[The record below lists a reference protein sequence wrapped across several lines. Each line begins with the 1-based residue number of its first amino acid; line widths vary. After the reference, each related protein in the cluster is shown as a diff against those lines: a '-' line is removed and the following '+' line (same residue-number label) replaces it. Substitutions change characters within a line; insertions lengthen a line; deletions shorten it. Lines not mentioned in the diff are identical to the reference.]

1 MVNKKEDTLSS
12 SPSSTLNSLLWLG
25 TDAIINARD
34 AMQNPG
40 QTEIFYKPD

>member
-12 SPSSTLNSLLWLG
+12 SPSSILNSLLLLG
-25 TDAIINARD
+25 TDAIINALD

-40 QTEIFYKPD
+40 QTEILYKPD